1 MVMLRSAGR
10 LVPQA
15 RLRQFPRRS
24 VPVVYLDN
32 CNTICDVVTWLPPVR
47 SAALVCS
54 MAGNG
59 EDAIKSVVRATDEPF
74 AVLTSCAL
82 EFKDKNPRGLR
93 PTTAPYSL
101 PGPKE

>member
-1 MVMLRSAGR
+1 MVMLRSADK

-15 RLRQFPRRS
+15 RLRRFPRRS
-24 VPVVYLDN
+24 VPAVYLDN

-59 EDAIKSVVRATDEPF
+59 EDAIKSPVMAKDEPF
-74 AVLTSCAL
+74 AVLTSCVL
-82 EFKDKNPRGLR
+82 EFKDKKPR
-93 PTTAPYSL
+93 
-101 PGPKE
+101 